1 MTQTVTATY
10 DSTMKAVNAYDELV
24 SKAFPREK
32 LFIDKETNVIKVM
45 VPDPGQREA
54 EEILNRH
61 EPDDVHAAPYTE

>member
-10 DSTMKAVNAYDELV
+10 NDSMKAVNAYDELI
-24 SKAFPREK
+24 SKDFPREK
-32 LFIDKETNVIKVM
+32 LFLDRDTNVVKVI

-61 EPDDVHAAPYTE
+61 EPDNVEAKPYQD